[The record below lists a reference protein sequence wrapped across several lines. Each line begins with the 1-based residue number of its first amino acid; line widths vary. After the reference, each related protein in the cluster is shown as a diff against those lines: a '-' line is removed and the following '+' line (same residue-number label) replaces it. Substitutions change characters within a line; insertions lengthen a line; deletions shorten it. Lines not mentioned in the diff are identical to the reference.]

1 MNASLE
7 ALDGETMED
16 FLNNV
21 PDILISAYLIVGIF
35 VALALFV
42 FAFLIFRAV
51 LGVIKSVG
59 RVVNNVERASDVAVD
74 RIVTPLEEG
83 LSFAAAAGNAV
94 GFATSFLSGLTV
106 KSTKKQSDKSGKGKG
121 ESKKKQE
128 WG

>member
-42 FAFLIFRAV
+42 FAFLILGPYLV
-51 LGVIKSVG
+51 L
-59 RVVNNVERASDVAVD
+59 
-74 RIVTPLEEG
+74 
-83 LSFAAAAGNAV
+83 
-94 GFATSFLSGLTV
+94 
-106 KSTKKQSDKSGKGKG
+106 
-121 ESKKKQE
+121 
-128 WG
+128 

>member
-7 ALDGETMED
+7 VLDGETMED

-83 LSFAAAAGNAV
+83 LSFAAAAGNALCTAGWLAILLNSEMAPPV
-94 GFATSFLSGLTV
+94 LAIIPVPEVEVVVNSF
-106 KSTKKQSDKSGKGKG
+106 
-121 ESKKKQE
+121 
-128 WG
+128 

>member
-7 ALDGETMED
+7 VLDGETMED

-51 LGVIKSVG
+51 RGGIKSVG
-59 RVVNNVERASDVAVD
+59 RVCNNVERASDVAVD

-83 LSFAAAAGNAV
+83 LSFAAAGNAV
-94 GFATSFLSGLTV
+94 GFATSFLSGLTG